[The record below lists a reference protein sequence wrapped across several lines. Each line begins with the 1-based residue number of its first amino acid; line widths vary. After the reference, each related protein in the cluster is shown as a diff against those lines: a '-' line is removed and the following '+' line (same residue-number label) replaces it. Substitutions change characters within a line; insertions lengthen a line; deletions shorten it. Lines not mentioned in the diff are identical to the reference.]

1 MNRLPI
7 SHEEL
12 VKQSPVKLDSW
23 VDVDS
28 EEFREKDDDPSLTKK
43 WLKIGFEDKW
53 FFTDARGCVWARGSE
68 GRFLP
73 YHFTYGKKLIGFRIA
88 KTAAN

>member
-12 VKQSPVKLDSW
+12 VKQSPVKVDSW
-23 VDVDS
+23 VDIGS
-28 EEFREKDDDPSLTKK
+28 EDHKDKDDDVALTKRI
-43 WLKIGFEDKW
+43 LKIGMEDK
-53 FFTDARGCVWARGSE
+53 FLFTDAMGCLW
-68 GRFLP
+68 GRDEQGLFCP
-73 YHFTYGKKLIGFRIA
+73 YHFEYGKKLIGFRLA